1 MLCHQMEFLWHTIKM
16 NEWYNVL
23 IGSEQSEST
32 WEVPNEGNFHSCTC
46 KVVSREVCS
55 ALRPYGNIHLWHLS
69 LSDFLTSHFYVNRV
83 GTIRKFRD
91 VVSVLILT
99 ILTAS
104 QAPLVSLDLLFL
116 RHDLRYVLILL
127 RALSANSGNCRVH
140 ESIIAWIFSLG
151 CFDIGTMRSR
161 FSSTNR
167 RTNIWKIIISKFK
180 KNVTINP

>member
-1 MLCHQMEFLWHTIKM
+1 M
-16 NEWYNVL
+16 
-23 IGSEQSEST
+23 
-32 WEVPNEGNFHSCTC
+32 
-46 KVVSREVCS
+46 
-55 ALRPYGNIHLWHLS
+55 
-69 LSDFLTSHFYVNRV
+69 
-83 GTIRKFRD
+83 GTTGQFRD

-116 RHDLRYVLILL
+116 RHDLRYVLIRL

-167 RTNIWKIIISKFK
+167 RTNIWKIIISKYK
-180 KNVTINP
+180 KNATIKPQALNAVLHRDSFTSWYDIGRFLVLS